1 MKEQGIT
8 VAFYDQAKRNKRMK
22 AYQEYIDHILAKNE
36 QNENSGSETVAAEDN
51 I

>member
-8 VAFYDQAKRNKRMK
+8 VAFYDQEKRNKRMK
-22 AYQEYIDHILAKNE
+22 AYKDYIDHILAKKE
-36 QNENSGSETVAAEDN
+36 ENGNDGCQTVAAEDN